1 LLSKAKTMRGKQAP
15 KRVIEPDPKYHDVD
29 VAKFINYIMIG
40 GKKATAQRVMYD
52 AFEIIRE
59 ITKQDPRHI
68 FGKAIKQVSPLL
80 EVRGRR
86 VGGGNYQIPY
96 QVRGERRF
104 ALACRWM
111 IDAARSRK
119 GKAMAEKLAEEFINT
134 AKGESASMKK
144 KADVHRMAESNKA
157 FAHFAR

>member
-1 LLSKAKTMRGKQAP
+1 MTMRGWQAP
-15 KRVIEPDPKYHDVD
+15 KIVIEPDPKYHDVD

-40 GKKATAQRVMYD
+40 GKKATAQRVLYD
-52 AFEIIRE
+52 AFEIVRE
-59 ITKQDPRHI
+59 TTKQDPRHV
-68 FGKAIKQVSPLL
+68 FNKALKQVSPLL

-119 GKAMAEKLAEEFINT
+119 GKAMSEKLAEEFINT